1 MEDINLW
8 VVLPTAFLALVI
20 WVGSY
25 VFIMLN
31 VMRVDPREKQFRA
44 DSGQKDVLVL

>member
-1 MEDINLW
+1 MDINLW
-8 VVLPTAFLALVI
+8 VVLPVSFLALVI

-31 VMRVDPREKQFRA
+31 VMRADPREQEFREKLGKQ
-44 DSGQKDVLVL
+44 DSLIL